1 MEKKT
6 RQVKYGRIFILILLT
21 LFFVSFSVS
30 ALIIINSNKLVFVSD
45 MEEYEAITGGLKDNE
60 DKDQKI
66 IDLTEQVERYK
77 SMYESLSDENK
88 SLVKTNQNLNSKVS
102 SLESQL
108 KNASSKPKDEVKPSD
123 DKDEKDDNKDTD
135 KKEEETKET
144 SKTTSNKNTSSKTT
158 SNKNTKPKTDE

>member
-6 RQVKYGRIFILILLT
+6 RQVKYGRIFILVLLT
-21 LFFVSFSVS
+21 LFFISFSVS

-45 MEEYEAITGGLKDNE
+45 LEEYEAITEGLKDNE

-88 SLVKTNQNLNSKVS
+88 SLVKTNQSLNSKVS
-102 SLESQL
+102 NLESQL
-108 KNASSKPKDEVKPSD
+108 KNASSKPKDETKPADGKTEED
-123 DKDEKDDNKDTD
+123 DSKDTD
-135 KKEEETKET
+135 KKDEETKET
-144 SKTTSNKNTSSKTT
+144 SKTTSNKNTSD
-158 SNKNTKPKTDE
+158 KNTKPKTDE

>member
-6 RQVKYGRIFILILLT
+6 KQQKYGRVFILVLLT
-21 LFFVSFSVS
+21 LFFISFSAS

-45 MEEYEAITGGLKDNE
+45 MEEYEAITEGLKDNE

-88 SLVKTNQNLNSKVS
+88 SLVKTNQNLTSKVS
-102 SLESQL
+102 NLESQL
-108 KNASSKPKDEVKPSD
+108 KNASSKPKDE
-123 DKDEKDDNKDTD
+123 EKDTD
-135 KKEEETKET
+135 KEEGNEDDKTTDKEETKET
-144 SKTTSNKNTSSKTT
+144 SKNTSGKNSST
-158 SNKNTKPKTDE
+158 KNTKPKTDE

>member
-6 RQVKYGRIFILILLT
+6 KQQKYGRVFILVLLT
-21 LFFVSFSVS
+21 LFFISFSAS

-45 MEEYEAITGGLKDNE
+45 MEEYEAITEGLKDNE

-88 SLVKTNQNLNSKVS
+88 SLVKTNQNLTSKVS
-102 SLESQL
+102 NLESQL
-108 KNASSKPKDEVKPSD
+108 KNASSKPKDE
-123 DKDEKDDNKDTD
+123 EKDTD
-135 KKEEETKET
+135 KEENNEDDKTTDKEET
-144 SKTTSNKNTSSKTT
+144 SKNTSDKNS
-158 SNKNTKPKTDE
+158 SSKNTKPKNNE

>member
-6 RQVKYGRIFILILLT
+6 KQQKYGRVFILVLLN
-21 LFFVSFSVS
+21 LFFISFSAS

-45 MEEYEAITGGLKDNE
+45 MEEYEAITEGLKDNE

-88 SLVKTNQNLNSKVS
+88 SLVKTNQNLTSKVS
-102 SLESQL
+102 NLESQL
-108 KNASSKPKDEVKPSD
+108 KNASSKPKDE
-123 DKDEKDDNKDTD
+123 EKDTD
-135 KKEEETKET
+135 KEENNEDDKTTDKEET
-144 SKTTSNKNTSSKTT
+144 SKNTSDKNSST
-158 SNKNTKPKTDE
+158 KNTKPKTDE

>member
-1 MEKKT
+1 MEKKNK
-6 RQVKYGRIFILILLT
+6 QPKFGRIFILILLT
-21 LFFVSFSVS
+21 LFFISFSAS

-88 SLVKTNQNLNSKVS
+88 SLLRTNQSLNSKVS

-108 KNASSKPKDEVKPSD
+108 KNTSVKPKDED
-123 DKDEKDDNKDTD
+123 DKVNKEEEKDDNKTTD

-144 SKTTSNKNTSSKTT
+144 SKNTSGKNSST
-158 SNKNTKPKTDE
+158 KNTKPKTDE

>member
-6 RQVKYGRIFILILLT
+6 NQGKNGRMFILVLLT
-21 LFFVSFSVS
+21 LFFISFCAS
-30 ALIIINSNKLVFVSD
+30 ALIIINANKLVFVSD

-88 SLVKTNQNLNSKVS
+88 SLIKTNQSLNSKIS

-108 KNASSKPKDEVKPSD
+108 KSSSSKPDDEEKNND
-123 DKDEKDDNKDTD
+123 DKEDSKTNDKD
-135 KKEEETKET
+135 ETKET
-144 SKTTSNKNTSSKTT
+144 SKTTNKTT
-158 SNKNTKPKTDE
+158 TNKTSTDKTSKPKSDD

>member
-6 RQVKYGRIFILILLT
+6 KQQKYGRVFILVLLT
-21 LFFVSFSVS
+21 LFFISFSAS

-45 MEEYEAITGGLKDNE
+45 MEEYEAITEGLKDNE

-88 SLVKTNQNLNSKVS
+88 SLVKTNQNLTSKVS
-102 SLESQL
+102 NLESQL
-108 KNASSKPKDEVKPSD
+108 KNASSKPKDE
-123 DKDEKDDNKDTD
+123 EKDTD
-135 KKEEETKET
+135 KEENNEDDKTTDKEET
-144 SKTTSNKNTSSKTT
+144 SKNTSDKNSST
-158 SNKNTKPKTDE
+158 KNTKPKTDE